1 MSTVWSDEELA
12 ASVHSYQKMLD
23 NDHDGIRYVKTE
35 TYKELARRFGRT
47 AKAYEYRMA
56 NISAVR
62 QELGLPWIAGLLP
75 LGNVGPRVRFK
86 LIDLITGEPPIK
98 AQSAVGT
105 KEGPYWQKALQAVVE
120 LGGSASRKEVGSWI
134 VEHDSRYNPKNLS
147 DLYMMSVN
155 SKSRAGYERNKNPRR
170 TDEGYVCDCLFML
183 GDGRFELYEPE
194 KHGIWEIYRDPASSS
209 RLGVSVRKV
218 SSLVDEALREA
229 ESEVTKTSYFDP
241 TDSSD
246 ARKKVVTEIVR
257 RRGQPAFRRALMSA
271 YEGCCAIT
279 GCTLSAVLEAA
290 HIYPYEGE
298 HTNVVS
304 NGLLLRA
311 DIHTLFDLGLI
322 VIDSQSMTVQISGE
336 LQGTDYEALQGK
348 PLRQTKNDFDQASA
362 QSLDWHRSQFAKA
375 S

>member
-1 MSTVWSDEELA
+1 MSTAWSDEELA
-12 ASVHSYQKMLD
+12 ASVQSYQKMLD
-23 NDHDGIRYVKTE
+23 NDRDGIRYVKTE
-35 TYKELARRFGRT
+35 IYKELARRFGRT
-47 AKAYEYRMA
+47 AKAYEYRMT

-62 QELGLPWIAGLLP
+62 RELGLPWVAGLLP
-75 LGNVGPRVRFK
+75 LGNVGSEVRSR
-86 LIDLITGEPPIK
+86 LITLITGEPPTK
-98 AQSAVGT
+98 AQSVVGA
-105 KEGPYWQKALQAVVE
+105 KESPYWQKALQAVVE

-134 VEHDSRYNPKNLS
+134 IEHDSDYNTKNLS

-155 SKSRAGYERNKNPRR
+155 SKARTGYERNKNPRR
-170 TDEGYVCDCLFML
+170 TDEGYACDCLFML
-183 GDGRFELYEPE
+183 GGGRFELYEPE
-194 KHGIWEIYRDPASSS
+194 KHGVWEIYRDPASGS

-246 ARKKVVTEIVR
+246 ARKKVMTEIVR

-322 VIDSQSMTVQISGE
+322 VIDSQSMTVQISVE
-336 LQGTDYEALQGK
+336 LQGTEYEALQGK

>member
-23 NDHDGIRYVKTE
+23 NDRDGIRYVKTE
-35 TYKELARRFGRT
+35 IYKELARRFGRT
-47 AKAYEYRMA
+47 AKAYEYRMT

-62 QELGLPWIAGLLP
+62 RELGLPWVAGLLP
-75 LGNVGPRVRFK
+75 LGNVGSGVRSRLIPLITEESPT
-86 LIDLITGEPPIK
+86 LIDK
-98 AQSAVGT
+98 
-105 KEGPYWQKALQAVVE
+105 
-120 LGGSASRKEVGSWI
+120 
-134 VEHDSRYNPKNLS
+134 
-147 DLYMMSVN
+147 
-155 SKSRAGYERNKNPRR
+155 
-170 TDEGYVCDCLFML
+170 
-183 GDGRFELYEPE
+183 
-194 KHGIWEIYRDPASSS
+194 
-209 RLGVSVRKV
+209 
-218 SSLVDEALREA
+218 ALREA

-246 ARKKVVTEIVR
+246 ARKKVMTEIVR

-271 YEGCCAIT
+271 YEGGCAIT

-322 VIDSQSMTVQISGE
+322 VIDSQSMTVQISVE
-336 LQGTDYEALQGK
+336 LQGTEYEALQGK